1 MRRYELDWLRV
12 FVFSLLILYHTGM
25 FFVPWGW
32 HIKNNI
38 IYEGLVWPMLFVNQ
52 WRLPILFV
60 ISGMGTYFSIRKRD
74 SGGYALERL
83 GRLGLPLVVG
93 MLLVV
98 PPQVYLERISTG
110 AFRGS
115 FFDFWPRH
123 AFTGSYPD
131 GNLSWHHLWFLPYL
145 LFYSLVSIPLF
156 QYLNRHPGS
165 GLIRGLRRLT
175 RKPPGFYWLIIPLW
189 VWEALLMPRFPST
202 QAFWGDWD
210 NLVHYLNLFLYGF
223 LFMALKDH
231 FWDLA
236 ARGRRLFLYGGLAAT
251 MMGGVLLTQAD
262 GVSWTSGWFAALRV
276 FNLWSW
282 ILCLF
287 GYATV
292 YLKRPG
298 KGRSYANEAVY
309 PFYILHQ
316 TITVGIGFLIAG
328 KDWGLGIKFLLMA
341 SGTFGICLMLYEGVI
356 RRIHWLRPLM
366 GLRRKPRRG

>member
-52 WRLPILFV
+52 WRLSILFV
-60 ISGMGTYFSIRKRD
+60 ISGMGTSFSIRRR
-74 SGGYALERL
+74 SGGGYALERFS
-83 GRLGLPLVVG
+83 RLGLPLLAG

-98 PPQVYLERISTG
+98 PPQVYLERIGSG
-110 AFRGS
+110 AFQGS
-115 FFDFWPRH
+115 FLDFWPRH
-123 AFTGSYPD
+123 AFTGIYPE

-145 LFYSLVSIPLF
+145 LFFSLVSIPLF

-175 RKPPGFYWLIIPLW
+175 RHPLGLYWLMVPLW
-189 VWEALLMPRFPST
+189 VWDVWLRPRYPST
-202 QAFWGDWD
+202 HAFWGDWF
-210 NLVHYLNLFLYGF
+210 NLVHYLNLFIYGF
-223 LFMALKDH
+223 MFIALGDH
-231 FWDLA
+231 FWGLV
-236 ARGRRLFLYGGLAAT
+236 ARGRRLFLAGGLTAT
-251 MMGGVLLTQAD
+251 GVYTLMILFPDVFGGVPGLFP
-262 GVSWTSGWFAALRV
+262 VFRV
-276 FNLWSW
+276 INLWSW

-292 YLKRPG
+292 YLRRPG
-298 KGRSYANEAVY
+298 KGLAYANEAVY

-316 TITVGIGFLIAG
+316 TVTVGIGFLIAG
-328 KDWGLGIKFLLMA
+328 KHWGLGIKFLLMA
-341 SGTFGICLMLYEGVI
+341 AGTFGICLVLYEGVI
-356 RRIHWLRPLM
+356 RRIPWLRPLM
-366 GLRRKPRRG
+366 GMRRKPGRG